1 VTRVELV
8 LPAVL
13 LRLIQFPI
21 NCVLAFKMVS
31 DPLGGAGQFTT
42 PDMEITRTT

>member
-1 VTRVELV
+1 MTRVELV

-13 LRLIQFPI
+13 LRLIQFPV
-21 NCVLAFKMVS
+21 NCVLAFKLVS

-42 PDMEITRTT
+42 PDMKITRIT